1 MGITGT
7 GYIRRSEFLVLADVS
22 ATATPEWELI
32 GDKVES
38 LNLAL
43 NPNVETITDITGV
56 TSTTLDRYQVQTDVT
71 PMRARRESKLAAILY
86 DIVKS
91 EKTLSDVERKF
102 LVVNVFDAGAGSTYA
117 AWQQTGVI
125 AVQTY
130 GGDTKGLDMPFNI
143 HWVGAKAHG
152 TFDPTTKAFTAGE
165 AAEYL
170 ATYSIAGTAEAR
182 IAGAVVVVAGQTLL
196 SDANGMAGILLPAGS
211 HPYTITATGYTVSTG
226 TTVITSSA
234 VYKAITLTI

>member
-71 PMRARRESKLAAILY
+71 PMRARREQARRDTIRHSKKRENAFRRRAQIPCGKRFLTRGRAAH
-86 DIVKS
+86 
-91 EKTLSDVERKF
+91 TQH
-102 LVVNVFDAGAGSTYA
+102 GSKQA
-117 AWQQTGVI
+117 
-125 AVQTY
+125 
-130 GGDTKGLDMPFNI
+130 
-143 HWVGAKAHG
+143 
-152 TFDPTTKAFTAGE
+152 
-165 AAEYL
+165 
-170 ATYSIAGTAEAR
+170 
-182 IAGAVVVVAGQTLL
+182 
-196 SDANGMAGILLPAGS
+196 
-211 HPYTITATGYTVSTG
+211 
-226 TTVITSSA
+226 
-234 VYKAITLTI
+234 